1 MGADLEVTVRK
12 WGNSFGLLVSK
23 KDAFRLGIK
32 ENQTLRV
39 KVEEKVNP
47 LRELAGSLKL
57 TKPTKQLLKEAREG
71 FSKWGL

>member
-12 WGNSFGLLVSK
+12 WGNSFGLLVSRR
-23 KDAFRLGIK
+23 DAARLGIK
-32 ENQTLRV
+32 ENQKLRV

-47 LRELAGSLKL
+47 LQELFGAKL
-57 TKPTKQLLKEAREG
+57 INRPTKIVLKEAREN